1 MIRFWPDLCNS
12 SHMAIQGHAL
22 SFLGEKMSIMSL
34 HAPSTARATR
44 FATVRDN
51 VLKLVMPSRSYAA
64 EEGGVEQMRAMLG
77 EAAQVIRA
85 QEERIQ
91 RLEEL
96 AHTDEL
102 TGIVNRRGLML
113 ALRRELGAARRDRK
127 GGGML
132 VLIDL
137 DGFKQINDRWG
148 HGVGDGYLQC
158 TAGVLAKELRSTD
171 IVARLGGDEFAVIL
185 TRIAPE
191 AAHARLTALEKAF
204 NSRVMHEQGHSI
216 PLRASFGCAC
226 YGAADAIENLMAQ
239 ADTRLYAHKAQKRD
253 AVKS

>member
-1 MIRFWPDLCNS
+1 M
-12 SHMAIQGHAL
+12 L
-22 SFLGEKMSIMSL
+22 S
-34 HAPSTARATR
+34 
-44 FATVRDN
+44 
-51 VLKLVMPSRSYAA
+51 LVMPSRSCVAA
-64 EEGGVEQMRAMLG
+64 EGGVEQLRALLG
-77 EAAQVIRA
+77 DAAQIIRA

-102 TGIVNRRGLML
+102 TGLVNRRGLML
-113 ALRRELGAARRDRK
+113 ALRRELGTARRDRK
-127 GGGML
+127 GRGML

-158 TAGVLAKELRSTD
+158 AADVLAKELRSTD

-191 AAHARLTALEKAF
+191 AAHTRLAALEKAF
-204 NSRVMHEQGHSI
+204 NSRVMHEQGHAI

-226 YGAADAIENLMAQ
+226 YGADDAVEKLMAL
-239 ADTRLYAHKAQKRD
+239 ADTKLYAHKAQRR
-253 AVKS
+253 AAIKS